1 MSLSA
6 EAISLRLGGRLV
18 LDRVSATVSA
28 GEVHALVGPNGA
40 GKSTLLRM
48 MSGED
53 KPEHGEVGIDGQPLD
68 RFHAR
73 DLALR
78 RSVMVQSAAIA
89 FDFFV
94 EEVLAMGWLGGAA
107 RTASEQ
113 VVASKAVAHA
123 CRVNHLLG
131 RKFRTLSGG
140 ERQRVH
146 FARALLQIWRPKP
159 LKQDEAGE
167 SRYML
172 LDEPTSSLDLGHEG
186 LVLRLARRAAD
197 NGVGVLVVLHDL
209 DLAARYADQLTLLVD
224 GTVWAQGPA
233 RDVLTPGALSRAYGT
248 PVEVEWIDR
257 LDRLVVCAV

>member
-1 MSLSA
+1 MSLHA
-6 EAISLRLGGRLV
+6 DGISLRLGGRLV
-18 LDRVSATVSA
+18 LDRVSATVAA

-40 GKSTLLRM
+40 GKSTFLRM
-48 MSGED
+48 MSGEGEPD
-53 KPEHGEVGIDGQPLD
+53 RGEVGIDGLPVQHLEANML
-68 RFHAR
+68 AR
-73 DLALR
+73 R

-94 EEVLAMGWLGGAA
+94 EEVLAMGWLDGTA
-107 RTASEQ
+107 RTASDQ
-113 VVASKAVAHA
+113 AVASKAVAHA
-123 CRVNHLLG
+123 CRINHLLG

-146 FARALLQIWRPKP
+146 FARALLQIWRPKSGCD
-159 LKQDEAGE
+159 QMCE

-209 DLAARYADQLTLLVD
+209 NLAARFADQLTLLVD
-224 GTVWAQGPA
+224 GAVWAQGPP
-233 RDVLTPGALSRAYGT
+233 REVLTASTLSRAYGT
-248 PVEVEWIDR
+248 QVEVEWIDR
-257 LDRLVVCAV
+257 LDRLVVCAA

>member
-1 MSLSA
+1 MTLHA
-6 EAISLRLGGRLV
+6 EKVSVQLGGRLV
-18 LDRVSATVSA
+18 LDRVSATISG

-40 GKSTLLRM
+40 GKSTLLRL
-48 MSGED
+48 MSGEERPHD
-53 KPEHGEVGIDGQPLD
+53 GHVSIDGLPLNGFD
-68 RFHAR
+68 AV
-73 DLALR
+73 DLARR
-78 RSVMVQSAAIA
+78 RSVMAQSAAIA

-107 RTASEQ
+107 RSASERA
-113 VVASKAVAHA
+113 VASKAVAHA
-123 CRVNHLLG
+123 CRINHLCG

-159 LKQDEAGE
+159 GCDQMCE

-197 NGVGVLVVLHDL
+197 NGVGVLAVLHDL
-209 DLAARYADQLTLLVD
+209 DLAARFADQLTLLVD
-224 GTVWAQGPA
+224 GAVWAQGPP
-233 RDVLTPGALSRAYGT
+233 REVLTASTLSRAYGT

-257 LDRLVVCAV
+257 LDRLIVCAV

>member
-1 MSLSA
+1 MTLCA
-6 EAISLRLGGRLV
+6 EEVSLRLGGQLV
-18 LDRVSATVSA
+18 LDRVSAQVSA

-40 GKSTLLRM
+40 GKSTLLRT

-53 KPEHGEVGIDGQPLD
+53 KPDQGQVGMDGLPLEELG
-68 RFHAR
+68 AN
-73 DLALR
+73 DLAQR
-78 RSVMVQSAAIA
+78 RSVMIQSAAIA

-94 EEVLAMGWLGGAA
+94 SEVLAMGWLGGTA

-113 VVASKAVAHA
+113 ALASKAVAHA
-123 CRVNHLLG
+123 CRVNHLLQ

-146 FARALLQIWRPKP
+146 FARALLQIWRPK
-159 LKQDEAGE
+159 AGCDGVCE

-209 DLAARYADQLTLLVD
+209 DLAARFADQLTLLVN
-224 GTVWAQGPA
+224 GSVWAQGPPGE
-233 RDVLTPGALSRAYGT
+233 VLTADTLSRAYGT
-248 PVEVEWIDR
+248 RVQVEWIDR
-257 LDRLVVCAV
+257 LHRLVVCAV

>member
-1 MSLSA
+1 MTLRA
-6 EAISLRLGGRLV
+6 EGVSVRLGGRAV

-48 MSGED
+48 MSGEV
-53 KPEHGEVGIDGQPLD
+53 KPDQGRVGIDGLPLD
-68 RFHAR
+68 GLVAN
-73 DLALR
+73 DLAQR
-78 RSVMVQSAAIA
+78 RSVMAQSAAIA

-94 EEVLAMGWLGGAA
+94 EEVLAMGWLGGVA

-113 VVASKAVAHA
+113 AVASKAVAHA
-123 CRVNHLLG
+123 CRINHLLG

-159 LKQDEAGE
+159 GCDQICE

-186 LVLRLARRAAD
+186 LVLRLARRAAE

-209 DLAARYADQLTLLVD
+209 DLAARFADQLTLLVD
-224 GTVWAQGPA
+224 GAVWAQGPP
-233 RDVLTPGALSRAYGT
+233 RKVLTASTLSRAYGT